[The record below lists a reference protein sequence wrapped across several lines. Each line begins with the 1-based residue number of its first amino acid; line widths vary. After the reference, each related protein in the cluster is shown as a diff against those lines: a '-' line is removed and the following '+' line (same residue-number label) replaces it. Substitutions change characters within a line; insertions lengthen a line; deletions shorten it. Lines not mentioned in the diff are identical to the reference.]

1 MLFKYSQDVVFV
13 HASPHKHSSQSMTYS
28 TSDVKLPGLPPFI
41 LEILGN
47 EHIMRWSH
55 VIESV
60 DFDGGTFQLFAKSRP
75 NEVVT
80 LRLRGS
86 SFPPAASGSLTFTGS
101 FPYRGG
107 TYTLH
112 FIRSSNVTRDRQ
124 AESFF
129 ASTQHQVP
137 NDVCFTFPRT
147 GRTLWS
153 NETILRKASPYLAA
167 LLDSGFSESISAS
180 ATPPTRQAET
190 AMDPYDFDESD
201 EESDTLQAPQEKQK
215 ETELAKFKRIDIKQA
230 PYTTYANVLCWIGSG
245 YIQFAKIRSTQQV
258 DLSLIFG
265 KRRPESAKPPSL
277 LPRPASP
284 KSVYRLAHLLELR
297 ELSAIAL
304 ANFKSQLNVYN
315 AAHELNS
322 DTAGSYPEIRDIV
335 IEYVVEHWKEVI
347 KSAAWRQ
354 MAAQAQTVGVDGLTG
369 FLLSQKLTEKYAK

>member
-1 MLFKYSQDVVFV
+1 
-13 HASPHKHSSQSMTYS
+13 
-28 TSDVKLPGLPPFI
+28 
-41 LEILGN
+41 
-47 EHIMRWSH
+47 
-55 VIESV
+55 
-60 DFDGGTFQLFAKSRP
+60 
-75 NEVVT
+75 
-80 LRLRGS
+80 
-86 SFPPAASGSLTFTGS
+86 
-101 FPYRGG
+101 
-107 TYTLH
+107 
-112 FIRSSNVTRDRQ
+112 
-124 AESFF
+124 
-129 ASTQHQVP
+129 
-137 NDVCFTFPRT
+137 
-147 GRTLWS
+147 
-153 NETILRKASPYLAA
+153 
-167 LLDSGFSESISAS
+167 
-180 ATPPTRQAET
+180 
-190 AMDPYDFDESD
+190 MDPYDFDESD

>member
-129 ASTQHQVP
+129 
-137 NDVCFTFPRT
+137 
-147 GRTLWS
+147 G
-153 NETILRKASPYLAA
+153 
-167 LLDSGFSESISAS
+167 ESIVRLFLHA
-180 ATPPTRQAET
+180 
-190 AMDPYDFDESD
+190 
-201 EESDTLQAPQEKQK
+201 
-215 ETELAKFKRIDIKQA
+215 
-230 PYTTYANVLCWIGSG
+230 
-245 YIQFAKIRSTQQV
+245 
-258 DLSLIFG
+258 
-265 KRRPESAKPPSL
+265 RR
-277 LPRPASP
+277 
-284 KSVYRLAHLLELR
+284 
-297 ELSAIAL
+297 
-304 ANFKSQLNVYN
+304 
-315 AAHELNS
+315 
-322 DTAGSYPEIRDIV
+322 G
-335 IEYVVEHWKEVI
+335 
-347 KSAAWRQ
+347 
-354 MAAQAQTVGVDGLTG
+354 
-369 FLLSQKLTEKYAK
+369 